1 MAHQFTDSN
10 FEQDALNSNQLVV
23 VDFWAEW
30 CGPCRTIAPIVEELA
45 TEYKERGVLIGKVD
59 VDTNAEVSAQY
70 NIRSIPT
77 LLFLKGGEVVDRHV
91 GGLTKAA
98 LAQKIEALL

>member
-10 FEQDALNSNQLVV
+10 FENDALNSNQLVV

-30 CGPCRTIAPIVEELA
+30 CGPCRIIAPIVEELA
-45 TEYKERGVLIGKVD
+45 VEFEGRALIGKVD
-59 VDTNAEVSAQY
+59 VDTNSEVSTNY

-77 LLFLKGGEVVDRHV
+77 LLFLKGGEIVDRHV
-91 GGLTKAA
+91 GGISKAA
-98 LAQKIEALL
+98 LTQKIEALL